1 VTKPELM
8 KKLEA
13 MFDEIEHTRTW
24 CNIEIEF
31 REGVANM
38 LRTTKNEKLV
48 STQENT
54 RGPQKNF
61 R

>member
-1 VTKPELM
+1 M